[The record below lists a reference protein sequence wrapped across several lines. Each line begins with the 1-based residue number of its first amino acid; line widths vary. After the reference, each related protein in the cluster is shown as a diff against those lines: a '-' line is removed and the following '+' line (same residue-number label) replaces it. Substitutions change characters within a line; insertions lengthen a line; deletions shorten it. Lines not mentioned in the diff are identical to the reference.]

1 FTQTL
6 VANQDPPIPIAD
18 TWDWSN
24 TKHTADTNLQYV
36 FFSDLDFSRANPI
49 GRLSLAIDGG
59 TDLNNRLSLASNVL
73 DPNGNPQFNQQSPFI
88 LLDFD
93 QLPDPNKV
101 FKKDTKT
108 IFGND
113 SQGAGSVFKDATH
126 FELLQA
132 GFSQTQ
138 IKENNT
144 DIIVPFVTRAADNF
158 LLLEVRPGKLVDGEP
173 VLDTD
178 STA

>member
-1 FTQTL
+1 AQTRENPRFDKDGVFIEPIRGKGRTTNQLFNSSSPFTQTL

-101 FKKDTKT
+101 FKKD
-108 IFGND
+108 
-113 SQGAGSVFKDATH
+113 
-126 FELLQA
+126 
-132 GFSQTQ
+132 
-138 IKENNT
+138 
-144 DIIVPFVTRAADNF
+144 
-158 LLLEVRPGKLVDGEP
+158 
-173 VLDTD
+173 
-178 STA
+178 